1 MTILDKLNEYLDD
14 ATQNVPVDPSGDD
27 LDDLDDMMIGLIR
40 SLDSDKLTD
49 SQVAARNDIIAE
61 LEAKQI

>member
-1 MTILDKLNEYLDD
+1 MTVLERLNEYLDG

-27 LDDLDDMMIGLIR
+27 LDDMMIGLIR
-40 SLDSDKLTD
+40 SLDSNKLTD

-61 LEAKQI
+61 LEAKRI

>member
-1 MTILDKLNEYLDD
+1 MRVLERLNEYLDD
-14 ATQNVPVDPSGDD
+14 AKQNVPVDPNG
-27 LDDLDDMMIGLIR
+27 DDLDDMMIGLIR

-61 LEAKQI
+61 LEAKRI